1 MRKTTEWLARRLASF
16 MAGAIVLATGNAWAS
31 TVYWT
36 GDVNNY
42 WDEQGNWRGQETRP
56 LPTNDDA
63 YFTNDGKYKN
73 NEVVFTNFC
82 ENAYRSYV
90 RNVGTA

>member
-1 MRKTTEWLARRLASF
+1 MNIIAKNLKGGGKTLSYLLAGVIALAAS
-16 MAGAIVLATGNAWAS
+16 GAWAE

-42 WDEQGNWRGQETRP
+42 WDEQGNWRGQGSSRP

-73 NEVVFTNFC
+73 NE
-82 ENAYRSYV
+82 ALR
-90 RNVGTA
+90 A